1 MVEITSSI
9 IAAGANSSCPRE
21 AFTFEDRIPSPAA
34 NTWSEMVTAVF
45 WHARSLTA
53 VFWHA
58 RSLETKRS
66 LVPTGR
72 MVSDLKLSTTVAE
85 LAGAKSLKTNAAPLS
100 TSTVSA
106 GATFIFLC
114 LNS

>member
-34 NTWSEMVTAVF
+34 NTWSEMV
-45 WHARSLTA
+45 TA